1 MKGRFLLLGVTLAG
15 VVSFA
20 PVKASAQAC
29 ASCVTLPWNTGNC
42 SNTDGTACLGI
53 SSGSSPAIVGQA
65 NSGVGVQGTAEGA
78 NGVGVLATEISFT
91 GTTYGLEA
99 SVSSPAGY
107 GIYAYNASTGT
118 AAGNGAGSGVYGS
131 SSAVASSGVYGVS
144 TGTNGVGLYG
154 VGREAGVVGTNTV
167 GGFGLLGEA
176 TNGGY
181 GVGGSSDSHYGVF
194 GASTSSYGVYGS
206 STGNS
211 GIFGTTSGHPYAGV
225 YGSNTNA
232 GGGWGVRGD
241 AIGPG
246 TGVYG
251 TNTNDTTG
259 GWAGYFAGRVYVST
273 GLVVNG
279 TCVSGNCSSDLR
291 LKQNVQSLTGSLDVL
306 AALRPVTFEWKNP
319 QERGYSS
326 GTQTG
331 FIAQEVEKVKPDWIG
346 VDDKGF
352 KTLNTRGLEP
362 MLVDAVRT
370 LKANNDALRADD
382 GVLRAKLAGVEDR
395 LRLLEAGRST
405 ATSGFGGGSLG
416 LGLLALAGAV
426 FASRRRSGSADQ
438 AGS

>member
-1 MKGRFLLLGVTLAG
+1 MKSRFLVLGVTLAG
-15 VVSFA
+15 AVSFA
-20 PVKASAQAC
+20 PVEASADTC
-29 ASCVTLPWNTGNC
+29 ASCVTLPWNTGTC
-42 SNTDGTACLGI
+42 SNTDGKACLGI
-53 SSGSSPAIVGQA
+53 ASGASPAIDGQA
-65 NSGVGVQGTAEGA
+65 NSGTGVQGTAQGA
-78 NGVGVLATEISFT
+78 NGIGVAASNTSST
-91 GTTYGLEA
+91 GTTYGLLA
-99 SVSSPAGY
+99 SVASPTGY
-107 GIYAYNASTGT
+107 GIFASNSSTGT
-118 AAGNGAGSGVYGS
+118 AAGGGAGSGIYGV

-154 VGREAGVVGTNTV
+154 VGREAGVAGTNTV
-167 GGFGLLGEA
+167 GGDGVIGEA

-181 GVGGSSDSHYGVF
+181 GVVGSSDSAYGVF
-194 GASTSSYGVYGS
+194 GGSTSSYGVYGA

-211 GIFGTTSGHPYAGV
+211 GIFGTTSGYPYAGV

-232 GGGWGVRGD
+232 SGGWGVRGD

-246 TGVYG
+246 SGVYG
-251 TNTNDTTG
+251 VNTNDTTV

-331 FIAQEVEKVKPDWIG
+331 FIAQEVEKVKPDWVG

-370 LKANNDALRADD
+370 LKADNDALRADD

-395 LRLLEAGRST
+395 LRLLEAGRSP
-405 ATSGFGGGSLG
+405 ATSGFGGGSVG

-426 FASRRRSGSADQ
+426 FASRRRSGSAGQ
-438 AGS
+438 A